1 MHRRSAQYP
10 LIDELRS
17 ALQHAMVLGL
27 DTPGALDPLI
37 ALAEPLRATGLTA
50 LAERIEEIR
59 RLHGA
64 DESSYF
70 RIMNELVRL
79 WVVSRQML
87 LRVQPVHCLSEGAPE
102 ALQPAGGGWLVL
114 DPEPKSPWVALLE
127 GSAPLIIT
135 APRLRAEIE
144 RWQPSESLH
153 PIVIGLS
160 HGVLTRSAGKRL
172 RELGDQALPVLLRLI
187 RFRNQMVRIR
197 AWEILLDLYEAG
209 VVSSDRIRRHVS
221 RSPLAM
227 RLVRRLA
234 HLNLLTM
241 PFESHAGSPGPSSE
255 GDQASAHRP
264 GEDVLLPESTA
275 VYKELTEILGSGLS
289 RSRWQGIVR
298 RHRLFLMLLPE
309 DDPLIGRLI
318 DEVEALDRSA
328 GGRTN
333 LLAGVPHPRITRL
346 LLEQPV
352 VDPESLAIHIEVT
365 LDYSLIPWLLKYQ
378 PMRSMS
384 TSWEYRIF
392 FHGQLK
398 NLMGLG
404 SDVLSRVTGLGDSL
418 LIPLI
423 WRDMPDQLNRFGE
436 VAHYLAEAWRN
447 ETDERKRVVAQS
459 ILEDKKK

>member
-1 MHRRSAQYP
+1 MHRRSVRHP

-17 ALQHAMVLGL
+17 ALQHALVLGL
-27 DTPGALDPLI
+27 DTPGALDPLL
-37 ALAEPLRATGLTA
+37 ALAEPLRAAGLTA

-64 DESSYF
+64 DEPSCF

-87 LRVQPVHCLSEGAPE
+87 LRAQPVHRLPEGAPE
-102 ALQPAGGGWLVL
+102 ALPPADGGWWVL
-114 DPEPKSPWVALLE
+114 DPEPESPWVALLE

-135 APRLRAEIE
+135 VPRLRAEIE
-144 RWQPSESLH
+144 RWQPSDPLH

-160 HGVLTRSAGKRL
+160 HGVLTRIAGERL
-172 RELGDQALPVLLRLI
+172 RGLGAQAVPVLLRLI

-209 VVSSDRIRRHVS
+209 AVSADPIRRHVG
-221 RSPLAM
+221 RAPRAM

-234 HLNLLTM
+234 HLNLFPM
-241 PFESHAGSPGPSSE
+241 PSEPHAGS
-255 GDQASAHRP
+255 DQAPADGP
-264 GEDVLLPESTA
+264 EEGALLPEGTA
-275 VYKELTEILGSGLS
+275 VHRELAEILGSGLS
-289 RSRWQGIVR
+289 RSRWQEIVR

-328 GGRTN
+328 EGRMN

-352 VDPESLAIHIEVT
+352 LDPKSLAIHIEAT
-365 LDYSLIPWLLKYQ
+365 LDYPLIPQLLKYRLVLSASA
-378 PMRSMS
+378 P
-384 TSWEYRIF
+384 WEYRSKDLTDLDF
-392 FHGQLK
+392 
-398 NLMGLG
+398 
-404 SDVLSRVTGLGDSL
+404 DVLSKVTDLGDSL

-423 WRDMPDQLNRFGE
+423 WRDWPDQLKQFGE
-436 VAHYLAEAWRN
+436 VARYLAEAWQGGA
-447 ETDERKRVVAQS
+447 DERKRDIARR
-459 ILEDKKK
+459 ILNPRGEGREDG